1 MICTNNIIPL
11 IFKARIWPLE
21 VRADILAVLLK
32 SSFGRVGWGRPSP
45 ITMNFENLFEFFRTH
60 TASWEKWVNSAKFA
74 SQYCPEIRNFYL
86 LKLAKM
92 RA

>member
-1 MICTNNIIPL
+1 L
-11 IFKARIWPLE
+11 
-21 VRADILAVLLK
+21 RA
-32 SSFGRVGWGRPSP
+32 GRVGATLPV
-45 ITMNFENLFEFFRTH
+45 IMNFENLFGFFRMH
-60 TASWEKWVNSAKFA
+60 TASWETRANLAKFA